1 MRNNYRSEFPTFDF
15 EIPFIEGFTDK
26 SYRNDVCPS
35 FYSQFNATH
44 DLVIWVDYKDK
55 NRREGG
61 GKQFTLCLNPI
72 DDEKLDIESDD
83 NVLFTTN
90 SWDKLVDK
98 INQTWGAW
106 A

>member
-1 MRNNYRSEFPTFDF
+1 MSYRSEFPTFDF

-35 FYSQFNATH
+35 FYSQLNATQ
-44 DLVIWVDYKDK
+44 DIVLWVDFANP

-61 GKQFTLCLNPI
+61 FKQFTICINPI
-72 DDEKLDIESDD
+72 NDEELDIESDA
-83 NVLFTTN
+83 NVVCTTD
-90 SWDKLVDK
+90 SWDEVIVK
-98 INQTWGAW
+98 INQIWGEW